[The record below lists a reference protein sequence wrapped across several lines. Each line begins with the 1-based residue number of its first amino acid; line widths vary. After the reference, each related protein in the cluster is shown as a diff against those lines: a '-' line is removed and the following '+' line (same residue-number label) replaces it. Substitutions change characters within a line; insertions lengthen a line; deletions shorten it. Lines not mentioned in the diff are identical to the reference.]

1 VKPTFLY
8 WNFRLLIAWALA
20 VVAFACFGLVDGDFL
35 NPGNIYSLLQSFAP
49 LVIVAFGLGIVML
62 AGEFDI
68 SIAGTLPLAAL
79 LSVRLSDS
87 LGTPVAVA
95 VAILVTMAFGMVN
108 GWITATFRIPS
119 LAVTVGSLVL
129 AVGISFAIANGQLVQ
144 MKNLAPGLVLTQN
157 VVGIF
162 SLQSLSEIALA
173 IAVIPVIR
181 RSWRG
186 RWLYAVGS
194 DGDRA
199 RASGLPVRAT
209 LITAFVVSGLF
220 VGVAGALQGVTLAS
234 GTAGEDDSFLLQAAT
249 AAILGGVSLT
259 GGKGGLVGVFGAAL
273 LLAIVSNGLGLV
285 GMNSAAIQLVNGAVL
300 LSVVILDKP
309 LNRLSFRYVQSST
322 LTDQSQHERTQQR
335 EFHV

>member
-1 VKPTFLY
+1 MNPTFLY
-8 WNFRLLIAWALA
+8 WNFRLLIAWGLA
-20 VVAFACFGLVDGDFL
+20 FVAFIGFSVANSDFL
-35 NPGNIYSLLQSFAP
+35 NAGNIYSLLQSLAP
-49 LVIVAFGLGIVML
+49 LAIVAFGLGIVML

-68 SIAGTLPLAAL
+68 SIAGTLPMAAL
-79 LSVRLSDS
+79 ISVRLSNS
-87 LGTPVAVA
+87 LGTPAA
-95 VAILVTMAFGMVN
+95 ILVAIVVTMAFGFVS

-144 MKNLAPGLVLTQN
+144 MKDLSAGFALTQN
-157 VVGIF
+157 LAGIF
-162 SLQSLSEIALA
+162 SLQSIIELVLALA
-173 IAVIPVIR
+173 MIPLVR

-199 RASGLPVRAT
+199 RASGLPVRTT
-209 LITAFVVSGLF
+209 LVSAFVLSGLF

-234 GTAGEDDSFLLQAAT
+234 GVAGEDDAFLLQAAT
-249 AAILGGVSLT
+249 AAILGGISLT
-259 GGKGGLVGVFGAAL
+259 GGKGSLVGVFGAAT

-300 LSVVILDKP
+300 LTVVILDKP
-309 LNRLSFRYVQSST
+309 LNRLSFRYLQSST
-322 LTDQSQHERTQQR
+322 LTDQSQHKES
-335 EFHV
+335 HV